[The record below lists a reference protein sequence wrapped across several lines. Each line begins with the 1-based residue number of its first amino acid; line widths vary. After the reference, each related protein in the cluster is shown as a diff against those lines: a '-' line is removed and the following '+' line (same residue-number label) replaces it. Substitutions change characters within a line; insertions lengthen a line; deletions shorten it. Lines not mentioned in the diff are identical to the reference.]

1 MNELTGTIKA
11 IGATQQISA
20 TFEKR
25 ELVIEVTEGEY
36 SNVGVFEAVQDKCA
50 VLDGFQI
57 GQLVKV
63 SFFWS
68 GRTDPWVDPKTGNE
82 RYFNSLKV
90 ASINKVVAES
100 EPFQQSAPAPAFEA
114 PVMPDLNAGGDGSP
128 DIPFNQL
135 GDFDQ

>member
-1 MNELTGTIKA
+1 MSNELTGIIKA
-11 IGATQQISA
+11 IGATNQVTAS
-20 TFEKR
+20 FEKR

-68 GRTDPWVDPKTGNE
+68 GRTDPWTDKNGNE
-82 RYFNSLKV
+82 RYFNSLKI
-90 ASINKVVAES
+90 ASIDAVGIDIP
-100 EPFQQSAPAPAFEA
+100 EPQQAPQQAAPAFVPPEMEGEQDSS
-114 PVMPDLNAGGDGSP
+114 V
-128 DIPFNQL
+128 PF
-135 GDFDQ
+135 